1 MGCCLMDMETVK
13 LATIVERLA
22 PELGKY
28 LTPQE
33 LDTQIVLRDGI
44 TRLDATD
51 VMEILQ
57 FSICRKQQALH

>member
-1 MGCCLMDMETVK
+1 MEMETVK

-22 PELGKY
+22 PELSEC

-33 LDTQIVLRDGI
+33 LNMQIVLRDGMQ
-44 TRLDATD
+44 RLDATD